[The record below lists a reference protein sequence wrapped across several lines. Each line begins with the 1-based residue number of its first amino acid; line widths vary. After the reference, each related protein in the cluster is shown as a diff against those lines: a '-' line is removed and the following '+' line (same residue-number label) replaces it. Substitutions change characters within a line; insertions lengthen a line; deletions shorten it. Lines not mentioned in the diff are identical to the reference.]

1 MRVDIGARSYDE
13 VMQAGI
19 RPGDRVTFDTTFQVL
34 PHQRVMGK
42 AFDDRLGCYLLV
54 TLLRELHDAELP
66 AEVWLNTGGTVLN
79 IFWLI
84 FFGWWLCLMHIA
96 TGIAQCIS
104 IIGIPVG
111 IANFKIAAIA
121 LCQFA
126 LRDDAGTEQCVD
138 DDRG

>member
-66 AEVWLNTGGTVLN
+66 AEVWLV
-79 IFWLI
+79 
-84 FFGWWLCLMHIA
+84 A
-96 TGIAQCIS
+96 S
-104 IIGIPVG
+104 SSEEVG
-111 IANFKIAAIA
+111 
-121 LCQFA
+121 QPP
-126 LRDDAGTEQCVD
+126 LRTLTQPWY
-138 DDRG
+138 